1 VSQEKRFT
9 ILESE
14 RLQLRYQ
21 QAADVEALVDLWS
34 DPEVTRYLGGPRD
47 RAWLQSV
54 FEETAAAPYA
64 EAYDLWPVIE
74 KETGRLVGHAGLL
87 EKEVAGRAEIE
98 LTYVLA
104 ASAWGQGYAT
114 EIGRALKRYAFEE
127 RGLERLVALI
137 EPENAGSERV
147 ALKVGMTLEREV
159 VRPGNELRRLY
170 AVERE
175 APG

>member
-87 EKEVAGRAEIE
+87 KKEVAGRAEIE

-114 EIGRALKRYAFEE
+114 VAAGRCTTIWGTSTIEHLAPTAPT
-127 RGLERLVALI
+127 VAH
-137 EPENAGSERV
+137 S
-147 ALKVGMTLEREV
+147 
-159 VRPGNELRRLY
+159 VRAR
-170 AVERE
+170 
-175 APG
+175 